1 MVFGHFTGV
10 TKIPFVL
17 SDWAGSFPVP
27 AMVFMRIFPLLGT
40 VIVGTAILM
49 IFPKIATFL
58 PSFMAYQTKRKGVK

>member
-10 TKIPFVL
+10 I
-17 SDWAGSFPVP
+17 PVP